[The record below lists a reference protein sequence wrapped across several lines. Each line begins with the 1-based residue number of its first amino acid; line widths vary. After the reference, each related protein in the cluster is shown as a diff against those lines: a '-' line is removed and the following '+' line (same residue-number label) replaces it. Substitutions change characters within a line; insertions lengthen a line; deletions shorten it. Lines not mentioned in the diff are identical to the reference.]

1 MTNYDRVHL
10 RFDYSKGQVCISRR
24 SASELRNIL
33 KQSASALKTLHCTN
47 TNELAAELD
56 NAVEQLDNAEKRWK
70 AQEDR

>member
-1 MTNYDRVHL
+1 MPNYDKVHL
-10 RFDYSKGQVCISRR
+10 RFAYPKDQVCISRI
-24 SASELRNIL
+24 SANKLRNIL